1 MAIKL
6 IKLAE
11 NFWAA
16 TKRMS
21 NISAHA
27 DKQHHVA
34 ASRRVLLAVG
44 LER

>member
-1 MAIKL
+1 MVIEL
-6 IKLAE
+6 IKPVR
-11 NFWAA
+11 NFWTAL
-16 TKRMS
+16 KRMS

-34 ASRRVLLAVG
+34 ASRRVLFAVG